1 MREAAR
7 WMPQSTT
14 SIPAYRAVHRNPA
27 STGEAMHVAL
37 GPAAVDVDGVPL
49 RHRATNLAD
58 PHDESSQNAVS
69 FV

>member
-1 MREAAR
+1 
-7 WMPQSTT
+7 
-14 SIPAYRAVHRNPA
+14 
-27 STGEAMHVAL
+27 MHVAL